1 MQFPPPFLTLLT
13 QMSISETAHA
23 LVATDQRVRIL
34 SGPKFGSEPLLT
46 AVMNDPDLD
55 CPVYTKLKTGE
66 VPVPVH
72 SDRN

>member
-23 LVATDQRVRIL
+23 LVATETG
-34 SGPKFGSEPLLT
+34 SGPKFGSEPILIT

-55 CPVYTKLKTGE
+55 CPVHAKIKTGE